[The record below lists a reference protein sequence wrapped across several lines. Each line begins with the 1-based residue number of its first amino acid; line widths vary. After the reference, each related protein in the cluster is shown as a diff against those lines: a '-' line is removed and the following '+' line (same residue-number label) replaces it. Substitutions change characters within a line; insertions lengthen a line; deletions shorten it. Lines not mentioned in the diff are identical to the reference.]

1 MNRELSG
8 AFMSLSLAEALGQVD
23 LESGRV
29 YVCQVKGHW
38 VELRVLG
45 TAEVPTLAA
54 YDESVVMLDP
64 WVEFPQPTSKLSVI
78 AEFGPTPLPD
88 VPEIPNDEAYDES
101 DVMLDPWVEFPQP
114 KSGILVTA
122 TPGSL
127 PLPDVPEIP
136 RDDDDQ

>member
-1 MNRELSG
+1 
-8 AFMSLSLAEALGQVD
+8 MSLSLVEALAQVD

-29 YVCQVKGHW
+29 YSCQVKGHW

-45 TAEVPTLAA
+45 AAEVPSLA
-54 YDESVVMLDP
+54 
-64 WVEFPQPTSKLSVI
+64 
-78 AEFGPTPLPD
+78 
-88 VPEIPNDEAYDES
+88 AYDES
-101 DVMLDPWVEFPQP
+101 DVMRDPWVEFPQP

-122 TPGSL
+122 TPGSP